1 MTSSQFDVHGIL
13 IVDDA
18 SNARHG
24 RVDQTFL
31 LAQRATIL
39 SVGKRARVGEETHV
53 ADGEVAAPGDV
64 DVAVVVEVRA
74 AHVAV
79 DTDGAVALGLLPH
92 QLRVSDVLQPAT

>member
-1 MTSSQFDVHGIL
+1 MTSSEFDVHRIL
-13 IVDDA
+13 IVDNPA
-18 SNARHG
+18 NPRH
-24 RVDQTFL
+24 RRIDQTFL
-31 LAQRATIL
+31 LAQRASIL

-79 DTDGAVALGLLPH
+79 DTDGTVALGLPSH
-92 QLRVSDVLQPAT
+92 QLRVSDVL